1 MLEQIVSLNLFAFL
15 LIFVRVGTAFFLFPG
30 FSSQQVSMRLR
41 LTISVAISFLLTPVL
56 MDVLP
61 KYPDSPWTLA
71 VLIVGEVLAGAIL
84 GTVALIVFSAMQVA
98 GTVISY
104 VSAMANAMAF
114 DPISQQQSAI
124 VSGFLSTTAMLL
136 LFVTDLHHL
145 LLQSLIDSYS
155 LFKVGNV
162 PDLGDAS
169 ELIVRHVS
177 GSFKLGVQLAAPFL
191 VVSIVYNLA
200 LGLMTRLAPQ
210 IPVFFVALP
219 FQLVVSVVVLMLV
232 IPGIMLGF
240 IDHVRDGYIPFLAP
254 N

>member
-1 MLEQIVSLNLFAFL
+1 M
-15 LIFVRVGTAFFLFPG
+15 
-30 FSSQQVSMRLR
+30 
-41 LTISVAISFLLTPVL
+41 
-56 MDVLP
+56 
-61 KYPDSPWTLA
+61 
-71 VLIVGEVLAGAIL
+71 
-84 GTVALIVFSAMQVA
+84 
-98 GTVISY
+98 
-104 VSAMANAMAF
+104 
-114 DPISQQQSAI
+114 
-124 VSGFLSTTAMLL
+124 
-136 LFVTDLHHL
+136 
-145 LLQSLIDSYS
+145 
-155 LFKVGNV
+155 FKVGNV

-240 IDHVRDGYIPFLAP
+240 IDHLRDGYMPFLAP
-254 N
+254 Y